1 MRGPRPRLPALPALL
16 WLALAPLPGPAA
28 RAELRVRVRL
38 PGGQVTEESLQ
49 ADSGADC
56 VSLEL
61 RAADGALV
69 TLTADFRQMCSS
81 HSCYF
86 SLCQEVKIF
95 RALILGELERGQSQ
109 FQALC
114 FVTRLHRNE
123 IIPSESMAKLRQK
136 NPRTVRQ
143 AEEVRGLEHLSM
155 DVAVNFS
162 KAAQL
167 SSHIHNVC
175 AEAKEAI
182 YTREEDVKFWLEKGV
197 DGSMFEVLPQGSDLP
212 ELQRCRHCPDRWKP
226 CICSYSLSIEWY
238 PCMLKYC
245 RSRDAG
251 GKVSSYKC
259 GIRSCQKGYTFDYYV
274 PQKQLCLWDEEA

>member
-1 MRGPRPRLPALPALL
+1 MRGPRLPALPALL

-69 TLTADFRQMCSS
+69 TLTADFR
-81 HSCYF
+81 
-86 SLCQEVKIF
+86 QEVKIF

-175 AEAKEAI
+175 AEAREAI

-197 DGSMFEVLPQGSDLP
+197 DGSMFEVLPQSSDCRTLLSLGSFALP
-212 ELQRCRHCPDRWKP
+212 WLPFRFKSQ
-226 CICSYSLSIEWY
+226 
-238 PCMLKYC
+238 
-245 RSRDAG
+245 
-251 GKVSSYKC
+251 
-259 GIRSCQKGYTFDYYV
+259 
-274 PQKQLCLWDEEA
+274 

>member
-1 MRGPRPRLPALPALL
+1 AAGMRLPALPALL
-16 WLALAPLPGPAA
+16 WLLLARLPGPGA

-38 PGGQVTEESLQ
+38 PGGGVTEESLR
-49 ADSGADC
+49 ADSRADC
-56 VSLEL
+56 VALEL
-61 RAADGALV
+61 RAGDGALV
-69 TLTADFRQMCSS
+69 TLTADFR
-81 HSCYF
+81 
-86 SLCQEVKIF
+86 QEVKIF

-114 FVTRLHRNE
+114 FVTRLYRNE

-143 AEEVRGLEHLSM
+143 AEEVRGLEHLTM

-197 DGSMFEVLPQGSDLP
+197 DGSMFEVLPQTSDLP
-212 ELQRCRHCPDRWKP
+212 DLQRCKLCADRWKP

-245 RSRDAG
+245 KSRDAG

-274 PQKQLCLWDEEA
+274 PQKQLCLWDEDT